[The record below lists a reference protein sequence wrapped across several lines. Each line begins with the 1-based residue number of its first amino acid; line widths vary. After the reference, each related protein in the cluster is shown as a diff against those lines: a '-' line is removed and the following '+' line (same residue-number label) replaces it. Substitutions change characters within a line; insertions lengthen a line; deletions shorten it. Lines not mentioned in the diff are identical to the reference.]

1 MVRTNRFAAAIYR
14 LYQLELSMD
23 YRSINQ
29 MSFDSITGIFDS
41 IHIDSLLYR
50 CYIDYISIVLQFII
64 PIIRMIE
71 ANLL

>member
-41 IHIDSLLYR
+41 IHIGSLLYR
-50 CYIDYISIVLQFII
+50 LIIDSITVYYSHYS
-64 PIIRMIE
+64 
-71 ANLL
+71 ND